1 MDTSASAHASSL
13 VAEKHLS
20 NTYDVIVVGSRCA
33 GSPTAML
40 LARKGYRVLLV
51 DRATFPSDTISTHVV
66 HPLAISALRRW
77 GLADALAATGCPP
90 IATYAFHFG
99 KFVLAGTPGTA
110 DEPIA
115 YCPRRII
122 LDKLLL
128 DAAAAAGA
136 EIREGFVVEEI
147 VVEDGRVVGI
157 KGRSK
162 QGTRVTERAAVVV
175 GADGRN
181 SIVANAVAPQKYNEQ
196 PALLAPYYLYCSGLP
211 MAGRYETYMLRNRGL
226 AVAPTH
232 DGLTIVIVAW
242 PYAEFAANKHD
253 LESSALAVIDLAP
266 EFAERFRAAKRETR
280 VFGMPTPNY
289 FRKPYGPGWTLVGD
303 AGYIRDPITA
313 QGIRD
318 AFRDAEACALAL
330 DQSFGGASS
339 YENAMSNYQRSRDAS
354 VLSMYEYTCK
364 FATLQAPSP
373 EMRQLFRAM
382 RGNQQAM
389 DDFARMNAGTVSPA
403 EFLAQH
409 NVSAIMAAA
418 SAGNHR

>member
-1 MDTSASAHASSL
+1 
-13 VAEKHLS
+13 
-20 NTYDVIVVGSRCA
+20 
-33 GSPTAML
+33 
-40 LARKGYRVLLV
+40 
-51 DRATFPSDTISTHVV
+51 
-66 HPLAISALRRW
+66 
-77 GLADALAATGCPP
+77 
-90 IATYAFHFG
+90 
-99 KFVLAGTPGTA
+99 
-110 DEPIA
+110 
-115 YCPRRII
+115 
-122 LDKLLL
+122 
-128 DAAAAAGA
+128 
-136 EIREGFVVEEI
+136 
-147 VVEDGRVVGI
+147 
-157 KGRSK
+157 
-162 QGTRVTERAAVVV
+162 
-175 GADGRN
+175 
-181 SIVANAVAPQKYNEQ
+181 
-196 PALLAPYYLYCSGLP
+196 
-211 MAGRYETYMLRNRGL
+211 
-226 AVAPTH
+226 
-232 DGLTIVIVAW
+232 
-242 PYAEFAANKHD
+242 
-253 LESSALAVIDLAP
+253 
-266 EFAERFRAAKRETR
+266 

>member
-1 MDTSASAHASSL
+1 MMPPMAAGTP
-13 VAEKHLS
+13 LS

-40 LARKGYRVLLV
+40 LARRGYRVLLV

-66 HPLAISALRRW
+66 HPLAVSALRRW

-90 IATYAFHFG
+90 IATYGFDFG
-99 KFVLAGTPGTA
+99 TFTLAGTPGTA

-128 DAAAAAGA
+128 DAATAAGA

-147 VVEDGRVVGI
+147 LIEGARVVGI

-162 QGTRVTERAAVVV
+162 QGTSVTERAAVVV

-181 SIVANAVAPQKYNEQ
+181 SIVADAVLAQKYHER
-196 PALLAPYYLYCSGLP
+196 PALLAPYYMYCSGLP
-211 MAGRYETYMLRNRGL
+211 MDGRYETYMLRNRGL

-242 PYAEFAANKHD
+242 PYREFDVNKRD
-253 LESSALAVIDLAP
+253 LEANVLKVIELAP
-266 EFAERFRAAKRETR
+266 EFAERFRAGKREGR
-280 VFGMPTPNY
+280 LFGVPTPNY

-330 DQSFGGASS
+330 DRSFAGTSS
-339 YENAMSNYQRSRDAS
+339 YEDALAHYQRARDSS
-354 VLSMYEYTCK
+354 VLSMYEFTCQ
-364 FATLQAPSP
+364 FATLQPPTPA
-373 EMRQLFRAM
+373 MRQLFRAM

-389 DDFARMNAGTVSPA
+389 DGFARMNAGTVSPA
-403 EFLAQH
+403 EFLAQD
-409 NVSAIMAAA
+409 NVDAIMAAA
-418 SAGNHR
+418 SARNEQ

>member
-1 MDTSASAHASSL
+1 MIQLMAAG
-13 VAEKHLS
+13 KPLS

-66 HPLAISALRRW
+66 HPLAVAALRRW

-90 IATYAFHFG
+90 IATYGFHFG
-99 KFVLAGTPGTA
+99 TFTLAGTPGTA

-147 VVEDGRVVGI
+147 VAEDGRVVGI
-157 KGRSK
+157 RGRSK

-181 SIVANAVAPQKYNEQ
+181 SIVAYAVATPKYNER
-196 PALLAPYYLYCSGLP
+196 PALLAPYYMYCSGLP
-211 MAGRYETYMLRNRGL
+211 MEGRYETYMLRNRGL

-242 PYAEFAANKHD
+242 PHSEFAANKHD
-253 LESSALAVIDLAP
+253 LEGSVLKVIELAP
-266 EFAERFRAAKRETR
+266 EFAERFRAAKRETHL
-280 VFGMPTPNY
+280 FGMPTPNY
-289 FRKPYGPGWTLVGD
+289 FRKPYGPGWALVGD

-330 DQSFGGASS
+330 DRSFAGASS
-339 YENAMSNYQRSRDAS
+339 YEDAMGNYQRTRDSS
-354 VLSMYEYTCK
+354 VMSMYDFTCQ
-364 FATLQAPSP
+364 FATLQPPPP

-382 RGNQQAM
+382 RGNQPAM
-389 DDFARMNAGTVSPA
+389 DGFARMNASTVSPA
-403 EFLAQH
+403 EFLARD

-418 SAGNHR
+418 DRAALQTT

>member
-1 MDTSASAHASSL
+1 MIQRMAAGKL
-13 VAEKHLS
+13 LS

-66 HPLAISALRRW
+66 HPLAVAALRRW

-90 IATYAFHFG
+90 IATYGFHFG
-99 KFVLAGTPGTA
+99 TFTLAGAPGTA
-110 DEPIA
+110 EEPLA

-136 EIREGFVVEEI
+136 EIREGFIVEEI
-147 VVEDGRVVGI
+147 VAEDGRVVGI
-157 KGRSK
+157 RGRTN
-162 QGTRVTERAAVVV
+162 QGTSVTERAAVVV
-175 GADGRN
+175 GADGRH
-181 SIVANAVAPQKYNEQ
+181 SIVADAVGAQKYNER
-196 PALLAPYYLYCSGLP
+196 PALLAPYYMYCSGLP
-211 MAGRYETYMLRNRGL
+211 MDGRYETYMLRNRGL

-242 PYAEFAANKHD
+242 PHSEFAANKHD
-253 LESSALAVIDLAP
+253 LEGSALKVIELAP
-266 EFAERFRAAKRETR
+266 EFVERFRAAKRETR
-280 VFGMPTPNY
+280 LFGIPTPNY
-289 FRKPYGPGWTLVGD
+289 FRKPYGPGWALVGD

-330 DQSFGGASS
+330 DRSFAGASS
-339 YENAMSNYQRSRDAS
+339 YEDAMGHYQRARDSS
-354 VLSMYEYTCK
+354 VVSMYEFTCQ
-364 FATLQAPSP
+364 FATLQPP
-373 EMRQLFRAM
+373 PEEMRQLFRAM
-382 RGNQQAM
+382 RGNQPAM
-389 DDFARMNAGTVSPA
+389 DGFARMNAGTVSPA
-403 EFLAQH
+403 EFLARD

-418 SAGNHR
+418 DRAALQTTP

>member
-1 MDTSASAHASSL
+1 
-13 VAEKHLS
+13 
-20 NTYDVIVVGSRCA
+20 VIVVGSRCA

-51 DRATFPSDTISTHVV
+51 DRARFPSDTISTHVV
-66 HPLAISALRRW
+66 HPLAVAALRRW
-77 GLADALAATGCPP
+77 GLADALAASGCPP
-90 IATYAFHFG
+90 IDTYGFQFG
-99 KFVLAGTPGTA
+99 TFALAGTPGTA
-110 DEPIA
+110 DEPLA
-115 YCPRRII
+115 YCPRRIV

-147 VVEDGRVVGI
+147 VAEKGRVVGI
-157 KGRSK
+157 RGRS
-162 QGTRVTERAAVVV
+162 QRGTSVTECAAVVV

-181 SIVANAVAPQKYNEQ
+181 SIVADAVAAQKYHER

-232 DGLTIVIVAW
+232 DGLSIVIVAW
-242 PYAEFAANKHD
+242 PYREFAANKRD
-253 LESSALAVIDLAP
+253 LEASVLEVLELAP
-266 EFAERFRAAKRETR
+266 EFAERVRAARRETQL
-280 VFGMPTPNY
+280 FGMPTPNY
-289 FRKPYGPGWTLVGD
+289 FRKPYGPGWALVGD

-330 DQSFGGASS
+330 DQSLAGAAS
-339 YENAMSNYQRSRDAS
+339 YELALGNYQRARDSS
-354 VLSMYEYTCK
+354 VMSMYEFTCQ
-364 FATLQAPSP
+364 FATLQSPSAQ
-373 EMRQLFRAM
+373 MRQLFRAM

-389 DDFARMNAGTVSPA
+389 DGFARMNAGTVSPA
-403 EFLAQH
+403 QFLAPD
-409 NVSAIMAAA
+409 NISAIMAAA
-418 SAGNHR
+418 SARNDR

>member
-1 MDTSASAHASSL
+1 
-13 VAEKHLS
+13 
-20 NTYDVIVVGSRCA
+20 
-33 GSPTAML
+33 ML

-77 GLADALAATGCPP
+77 GLAEALAATGCPP

-136 EIREGFVVEEI
+136 EIREDFLVEEI
-147 VVEDGRVVGI
+147 VAEDGRVVGI
-157 KGRSK
+157 RGRSN

-181 SIVANAVAPQKYNEQ
+181 SIVADAVAPLKYHER
-196 PALLAPYYLYCSGLP
+196 PALLAPYYMYYSGLP

-242 PYAEFAANKHD
+242 PYSEFAANKHD
-253 LESSALAVIDLAP
+253 LESSVLQVMELAP
-266 EFAERFRAAKRETR
+266 EFAERVRAAKRETR
-280 VFGMPTPNY
+280 VFGIPTPNY
-289 FRKPYGPGWTLVGD
+289 FRKPYGPGWALVGD

-318 AFRDAEACALAL
+318 AFRDAEVCALAL
-330 DQSFGGASS
+330 DQSFSGASS
-339 YENAMSNYQRSRDAS
+339 YEDAMGNYQQSRDAN
-354 VLSMYEYTCK
+354 VMSMYEFTCQ
-364 FATLQAPSP
+364 FATLQPPPP
-373 EMRQLFRAM
+373 EMRQLYRAM

-389 DDFARMNAGTVSPA
+389 DGFARMNAGTVSPA
-403 EFLAQH
+403 EFLARD

-418 SAGNHR
+418 SGRNNR

>member
-1 MDTSASAHASSL
+1 M
-13 VAEKHLS
+13 S

-51 DRATFPSDTISTHVV
+51 DRARFPSDTISTHVV
-66 HPLAISALRRW
+66 QPLAVAALRRW

-90 IATYAFHFG
+90 IDTYGFHFG
-99 KFVLAGTPGTA
+99 TFTLAGTPGTA
-110 DEPIA
+110 DEPRA
-115 YCPRRII
+115 YCPRRIV
-122 LDKLLL
+122 LDKLLI

-147 VVEDGRVVGI
+147 VAEHGQVVGI
-157 KGRSK
+157 RGRSK

-181 SIVANAVAPQKYNEQ
+181 SIVAAAVAAQKYNEL
-196 PALLAPYYLYCSGLP
+196 PAQLAPYYMYCSGLP

-226 AVAPTH
+226 AAAPTH

-242 PYAEFAANKHD
+242 PYREFAANKHD
-253 LESSALAVIDLAP
+253 LEGSVLRVLELAP
-266 EFAERFRAAKRETR
+266 EFAQRVRAAKRETPL
-280 VFGMPTPNY
+280 FGMPTPNY
-289 FRKPYGPGWTLVGD
+289 FRKPYGPGWALVGD

-318 AFRDAEACALAL
+318 AFRDAEACALAM
-330 DQSFGGASS
+330 DQTFTGAAA
-339 YENAMSNYQRSRDAS
+339 YEVAMGHYQRTRDSS
-354 VLSMYEYTCK
+354 VMSMYEFTCQ
-364 FATLQAPSP
+364 FAALQTPPVA
-373 EMRQLFRAM
+373 MRQLFRAM

-389 DDFARMNAGTVSPA
+389 DGFARINAGTVSPA
-403 EFLAQH
+403 EFLAPD
-409 NVSAIMAAA
+409 NIRAIMATA
-418 SAGNHR
+418 SVRSNR

>member
-1 MDTSASAHASSL
+1 M
-13 VAEKHLS
+13 S

-40 LARKGYRVLLV
+40 LARRGYRVLLV
-51 DRATFPSDTISTHVV
+51 DRARFPSDTISTHVV
-66 HPLAISALRRW
+66 QPLAVGALRRW

-90 IATYAFHFG
+90 IDTYGFHFG
-99 KFVLAGTPGTA
+99 TFTLAGAPGTA
-110 DEPIA
+110 HEPAA
-115 YCPRRII
+115 YCPRRTV

-147 VVEDGRVVGI
+147 VTEDGRVVGI
-157 KGRSK
+157 RGRSK
-162 QGTRVTERAAVVV
+162 QGTSVTERAAVVV

-181 SIVANAVAPQKYNEQ
+181 SIVADAVGAQKYNER

-242 PYAEFAANKHD
+242 PFHEFAANRHD
-253 LESSALAVIDLAP
+253 LEGSILKVLELAP
-266 EFAERFRAAKRETR
+266 EFAERFAAAKRETHL
-280 VFGMPTPNY
+280 FGMPTPNY
-289 FRKPYGPGWTLVGD
+289 FRKPYGAGWALVGD

-330 DQSFGGASS
+330 DQSFAGAAA
-339 YENAMSNYQRSRDAS
+339 YEVAMGNYQQARDSS
-354 VLSMYEYTCK
+354 VMSMYEFTCE
-364 FATLQAPSP
+364 FATLQKPSA

-382 RGNQQAM
+382 RGNQRAM
-389 DDFARMNAGTVSPA
+389 DGFARMNAGTVSPA
-403 EFLAQH
+403 QFLAPD
-409 NVSAIMAAA
+409 NISAIVAAA
-418 SAGNHR
+418 SARNDQ